1 MVTVG
6 VDAAEVERL
15 LTTGGLACP
24 ECAGALAPWG
34 HGRVRRLRGR
44 GGERV
49 ELWPRRGR
57 CSGGCGRT
65 HVLLP
70 VSGVSR
76 RADTVEVIGAA
87 LEAAASGWGHRK
99 IAEWLARPASTVR
112 GWLRRFAG
120 RASAVAGVFTSL
132 LVGLVD
138 DPDTRLPMPGVS
150 VVADAVAAVIAV
162 GMAARTRFAGGR
174 AVVMVP
180 LWWTACAV
188 SGGLLLSPGWPP
200 G

>member
-6 VDAAEVERL
+6 VDAAEVEQRL
-15 LTTGGLACP
+15 RTGRLACP
-24 ECAGALAPWG
+24 GCAGALAPWG
-34 HGRVRRLRGR
+34 HGRVRCLRGR
-44 GGERV
+44 DDERV

-57 CSGGCGRT
+57 CSGRCGRT

-87 LEAAASGWGHRK
+87 LEAAASGRGHRK
-99 IAEWLARPASTVR
+99 IAEGLRRPPSTVR
-112 GWLRRFAG
+112 GWLRRFTA
-120 RASAVAGVFTSL
+120 RATAVTGVFTSL
-132 LVGLVD
+132 LVALTD
-138 DPDTRLPMPGVS
+138 DPDTALPMPGVS
-150 VVADAVAAVIAV
+150 VLADAVAAVIAV
-162 GMAARTRFAGGR
+162 GMATRNRFAM
-174 AVVMVP
+174 VMVP

-188 SGGLLLSPGWPP
+188 SGGFLLSPGWPP